1 MASSSRKRKRETYTL
16 DGSKLRDA
24 IKKTYFEN
32 FDDYFEGL
40 MRGRARHQTSRRK
53 FALYN
58 RQVNKKYL
66 KLRERLYEKDKE
78 GKLIV
83 DEKGKTIVNEEKL
96 KTETEVFERL
106 KKRIEVPCDDEGGL
120 TEDGYGG
127 GQYDFFLYDY
137 FYQNFKENVTIYV
150 VNLTEVYQPELLGDG
165 NIDLVDDD
173 AEPKFGDKKLQ
184 PAMFGT
190 TPNPI
195 SIIKEV
201 ERGPQMK
208 NLFLRLRGD
217 HYEVLKV
224 KEGVTDRQLNDFQGA
239 TAEKKVRENW
249 KKYFTVV
256 RPKVKPD
263 GMCYWNAVA
272 KAFNM
277 EEDFEITDL
286 TDEKISALKF

>member
-1 MASSSRKRKRETYTL
+1 M
-16 DGSKLRDA
+16 
-24 IKKTYFEN
+24 
-32 FDDYFEGL
+32 
-40 MRGRARHQTSRRK
+40 
-53 FALYN
+53 
-58 RQVNKKYL
+58 
-66 KLRERLYEKDKE
+66 
-78 GKLIV
+78 
-83 DEKGKTIVNEEKL
+83 
-96 KTETEVFERL
+96 KTEIEVFERL
-106 KKRIEVPCDDEGGL
+106 KKRIEVPCDDKGGL
-120 TEDGYGG
+120 SEDGYGG

-137 FYQNFKENVTIYV
+137 FYQNFKETVTIYV

-165 NIDLVDDD
+165 NNIDLVDDD
-173 AEPKFGDKKLQ
+173 AEPKFGDPKLQ

-190 TPNPI
+190 TPNPYT
-195 SIIKEV
+195 IIKEL

-217 HYEVLKV
+217 HYEVLEV
-224 KEGVTDRQLNDFQGA
+224 KEGVTDRELNDFQGA

-249 KKYFTVV
+249 EKYFTVV

-277 EEDFEITDL
+277 GEDFEITDL